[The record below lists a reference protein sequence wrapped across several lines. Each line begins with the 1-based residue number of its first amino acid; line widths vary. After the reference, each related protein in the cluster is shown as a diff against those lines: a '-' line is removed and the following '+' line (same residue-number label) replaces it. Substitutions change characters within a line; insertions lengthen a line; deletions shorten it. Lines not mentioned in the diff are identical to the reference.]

1 MGAVTKERQCAKIHE
16 IGEALASVGYLTL
29 GDQAKALGLRRS
41 TTWTIKKSIHK
52 ASGLSA
58 NLINQMLASPTLP
71 PRVRQKIIEY
81 VEERMTGA
89 YGHNRAQ
96 RRRFAAR
103 LSVTFGLGE
112 AEEIREIHGKA
123 SVG

>member
-1 MGAVTKERQCAKIHE
+1 M
-16 IGEALASVGYLTL
+16 
-29 GDQAKALGLRRS
+29 
-41 TTWTIKKSIHK
+41 WTIKESIHK
-52 ASGLSA
+52 SSGLSA
-58 NLINQMLASPTLP
+58 HLINQMLSSPTLP
-71 PRVRQKIIEY
+71 PHVRQKIIEY

-103 LSVTFGLGE
+103 LAVALGLD
-112 AEEIREIHGKA
+112 ASRDMTQIHRKQ